1 MVCIDHR
8 PPSANLIRRAWRI
21 ADRLQAEM
29 LAVFVA
35 PPGWSRASEADRKAL
50 AANLR
55 LAEDLGAAV
64 IQVTSGD
71 VAMELARMALARH
84 ATRII
89 IGHSSHGRWYELIHG
104 SVVNKLLRALP
115 NVDVHVVANDEQKG
129 AGGP

>member
-55 LAEDLGAAV
+55 LAEDLGAEV

-71 VAMELARMALARH
+71 VATELARVARERN
-84 ATRII
+84 ATRIV

-104 SVVNKLLRALP
+104 SVVNKLLHALP
-115 NVDVHVVANDEQKG
+115 DVGIHVVASDGEEA